1 MIKENFQVQIGIPEK
16 RAIVKRTINRIVILK
31 GPEKYTMFT
40 VVQKKRRPSS
50 LFDAMTDTVSKE
62 HSHIRILILI
72 LRDMCRSKL
81 ILKQKWKV
89 QGVPRYG

>member
-1 MIKENFQVQIGIPEK
+1 
-16 RAIVKRTINRIVILK
+16 
-31 GPEKYTMFT
+31 MFT
-40 VVQKKRRPSS
+40 VVQEKRRPSS

-89 QGVPRYG
+89 QGVPTYGYLPRYLLIRTQVLRTYRN